1 MTTTKN
7 VVCPVDVADSYGE
20 YANAFR
26 IMQDGNDV
34 VLDFC
39 VYSQQDNKAR
49 LVSRLRI
56 RPEFLGVILS
66 RLTDATSPVTVTS
79 EPQLFV
85 MPEVGGDN

>member
-1 MTTTKN
+1 MASTKN
-7 VVCPVDVADSYGE
+7 VMCPVDVPDSYGG

-39 VYSQQDNKAR
+39 VYSEQENTAL
-49 LVSRLRI
+49 LVSRVRV
-56 RPEFLGVILS
+56 RPDFLEVVLD
-66 RLTDATSPVTVTS
+66 RLIAATSPTAKH

-85 MPEVGGDN
+85 MPEVRGDN

>member
-1 MTTTKN
+1 MASTKN
-7 VVCPVDVADSYGE
+7 VMCPVDVPDSYGE

-39 VYSQQDNKAR
+39 VYSEQDNKAR
-49 LVSRLRI
+49 LVSRVRV
-56 RPEFLGVILS
+56 RPDFLEVVLA
-66 RLTDATSPVTVTS
+66 RLQAATSPTAKL

-85 MPEVGGDN
+85 MPEVRGDN